1 MPKKKRVEEEEEV
14 YHVEVITKARVNEDG
29 DWEYHVKWAGYAS
42 DADSW
47 EPAENVKQCDR
58 LLTSFWKH
66 VGTDDND
73 YPVGYETA
81 AKEDWIGPYCFTTRF
96 LPYSESFSQI
106 KKAIFPGDICQVL
119 ETKERRKSKSTTSL
133 VSESTADDS
142 RSLDEESSA
151 KTTAGK
157 RLNRKALVVDTDSE
171 SESDGHPGKQVK
183 AAKASTP
190 PSKEILKVPAQVK
203 RHELPVA
210 TGSSASIAPPKVTA
224 VRTHQDQRTNPLVKP
239 MKLPSKSVEAGS
251 SLSTKQRVAAG
262 ILPPPGP
269 KPLLHVPKKPLPAL
283 SFKKNKPLNPPSIQ
297 TKDTASSISVATPTS
312 PVVQTP
318 TVTNDA
324 EIVASPQPMDTDH
337 LVDPWGSISD
347 DAGLPS
353 GSSDNFTVPIPLKSQ
368 EEINADMFL
377 QTVHLPVEVPVVP
390 DQSDQPTMK
399 LIKIPVIPK
408 IPKKWKW
415 SGDLF
420 ISTSENKTELLC
432 AVTIADP
439 SGTSNTSHINLLLS
453 SLDSLRISR
462 LYPVVELSP
471 LLRACGKPQYF
482 GTLESSEPNEDVVIH
497 GLEHHL
503 TSEGL
508 AVAIPLLLDA
518 TEVAVLVVFPGAQQ
532 KMTKVLQ
539 VPEQLS
545 GAPLLVVLLP
555 FLVAAITSTN
565 VAGQRSIEAVIQ
577 SSFNTQDVLVPH
589 EPPQEALLYQAMSLL
604 CFPKVLLDFLN
615 SSTRTYCIWP
625 SPDQMLPG
633 LATIML
639 QYVLKSTKA
648 VSAKLEEDTRV
659 VFISNQHL
667 EMLHTMPSLVTK
679 LANSPET
686 QFWTYGYSANIACQQ
701 WKLQEIYPL
710 GGVVTFT
717 SSALAEDL
725 VGCYQLMS
733 QIIEHPLWDCYLI
746 PEVLAVSHLLC
757 SNGGLGSSSESCLS
771 PIMDL
776 INLGLISVI
785 KMPEKGHSNQMA
797 WLPQIL
803 GHSNASGLE
812 LLEVYLGDLR
822 SHSTTSDMTT
832 EQLITFTNH
841 EITRDLSSA
850 QIQPAFMENYR
861 RFVVIRAASEDTKSF
876 DKDGLEWS
884 SISLFKFN
892 DGYFQP

>member
-1 MPKKKRVEEEEEV
+1 MPKKKKVEEEEEV
-14 YHVEVITKARVNEDG
+14 YHVEVITKARVNEEDS
-29 DWEYHVKWAGYAS
+29 DWEYLVKWAGYAS
-42 DADSW
+42 DADS
-47 EPAENVKQCDR
+47 
-58 LLTSFWKH
+58 LSSGKH
-66 VGTDDND
+66 IGTDDND

-81 AKEDWIGPYCFTTRF
+81 AKEDWIDKEKRYFQETFFKSSKRK
-96 LPYSESFSQI
+96 SD
-106 KKAIFPGDICQVL
+106 KASKEDQQ
-119 ETKERRKSKSTTSL
+119 ERRKSKSTTSL

-142 RSLDEESSA
+142 RSSDEESSA

-157 RLNRKALVVDTDSE
+157 RLNRKARVVDTDSE
-171 SESDGHPGKQVK
+171 SESDGHPRKQVK
-183 AAKASTP
+183 AVSRSKASTP
-190 PSKEILKVPAQVK
+190 KGKPQAQVK
-203 RHELPVA
+203 RQELPVA

-224 VRTHQDQRTNPLVKP
+224 VRTHQDQRSNPLVKP
-239 MKLPSKSVEAGS
+239 MKLPSESVEAGS

-283 SFKKNKPLNPPSIQ
+283 SFKKNKPPNPPSI
-297 TKDTASSISVATPTS
+297 
-312 PVVQTP
+312 QTP

-324 EIVASPQPMDTDH
+324 EIVASPQPMDN
-337 LVDPWGSISD
+337 
-347 DAGLPS
+347 DAGPPG
-353 GSSDNFTVPIPLKSQ
+353 GSYDDFTVPIPLKSQ
-368 EEINADMFL
+368 EEINAEMFL
-377 QTVHLPVEVPVVP
+377 QTY
-390 DQSDQPTMK
+390 QSDQPTMK

-453 SLDSLRISR
+453 SVDSLRISR

-508 AVAIPLLLDA
+508 AVAIPLLLDT

-589 EPPQEALLYQAMSLL
+589 VPPQEALLYQAMSLL

-633 LATIML
+633 LATVML

-686 QFWTYGYSANIACQQ
+686 QFWTYGYSANIACQK

-812 LLEVYLGDLR
+812 LLEVYLGALR
-822 SHSTTSDMTT
+822 SQSTTSDMTP

-884 SISLFKFN
+884 SISLFSFN

>member
-1 MPKKKRVEEEEEV
+1 MPKKKKVEEEEEV
-14 YHVEVITKARVNEDG
+14 YHVEVITKARVNEDS
-29 DWEYHVKWAGYAS
+29 DWEYLVKWAGYAS

-66 VGTDDND
+66 IGTDDND

-81 AKEDWIGPYCFTTRF
+81 AEEDWIDKEKRYFQETFFKSSKRK
-96 LPYSESFSQI
+96 SD
-106 KKAIFPGDICQVL
+106 KASKEDQQ
-119 ETKERRKSKSTTSL
+119 ERRKSKSTTSL

-142 RSLDEESSA
+142 RSSDEESSA

-157 RLNRKALVVDTDSE
+157 RLNRKARVVDTDSE
-171 SESDGHPGKQVK
+171 SESDGHPRKQVK
-183 AAKASTP
+183 AVSRSKASTP
-190 PSKEILKVPAQVK
+190 KENLKVPAQVK
-203 RHELPVA
+203 RQELPVA

-239 MKLPSKSVEAGS
+239 MKLPSESVEAGS

-283 SFKKNKPLNPPSIQ
+283 SFKKNKPPNPPSVQ
-297 TKDTASSISVATPTS
+297 TKDTTASSTSVATPAS

-324 EIVASPQPMDTDH
+324 EIVASPQPMDVDQP
-337 LVDPWGSISD
+337 VDPWGSISD
-347 DAGLPS
+347 DAGPPGES
-353 GSSDNFTVPIPLKSQ
+353 YDNFTVPIPLKSQ
-368 EEINADMFL
+368 EEINAEMFL

-399 LIKIPVIPK
+399 LTKIPVIPK

-453 SLDSLRISR
+453 SVDSLRISR

-508 AVAIPLLLDA
+508 AVAIPLLLDT

-565 VAGQRSIEAVIQ
+565 VAGQRSIKAVIQ

-589 EPPQEALLYQAMSLL
+589 VPPQEALLYQAMSLL

-633 LATIML
+633 LATVML

-686 QFWTYGYSANIACQQ
+686 QFWTYGYSANIACQK

-757 SNGGLGSSSESCLS
+757 SNGGLGSSSELCLS

-812 LLEVYLGDLR
+812 LLEVYLGALR
-822 SHSTTSDMTT
+822 SQSTTSDMTP

-884 SISLFKFN
+884 SISLFSFN